1 MPVYAD
7 DRHAVVVTLD
17 REFTLRRRKNPIG
30 RHVQLRCA
38 EPEAAE
44 VLETWLPEVLGYLE
58 RDHVTVIVS
67 IRQARPTAPGASQRL
82 RGLPPMARSAPQS
95 NDRCAETPAAP
106 GKELTAG
113 LKGTAEKYCNERGS
127 ARTRAHALGR

>member
-1 MPVYAD
+1 MRFFLDNDVPVSVGRMLRRHGHVCWTAADAGLAAEGQDDNLSVYAD

-44 VLETWLPEVLGYLE
+44 VLQTWLPEILGYLE
-58 RDHVTVIVS
+58 RDHVMVIVS
-67 IRQARPTAPGASQRL
+67 MRQAKADS
-82 RGLPPMARSAPQS
+82 SWS
-95 NDRCAETPAAP
+95 
-106 GKELTAG
+106 
-113 LKGTAEKYCNERGS
+113 
-127 ARTRAHALGR
+127 